1 MNYNEIINKMG
12 LHKRFTSE
20 QSLPFKVN
28 DYICWFDYEFEILE
42 DYLCDVYVDNVYLL
56 KNDDVTIKEVELVY
70 RHKIVDEY
78 IKSEEDFYLF
88 LYNELN
94 NTKNIQSFNSDKCF
108 EMIEKSVFTGFIK
121 IYKEVEKTIKLLDD

>member
-1 MNYNEIINKMG
+1 MNYNEIVNKMA
-12 LHKRFTSE
+12 LHRRFTSE

-28 DYICWFDYEFEILE
+28 DYICWFDYQFEILE

-94 NTKNIQSFNSDKCF
+94 NTKNNAYIILLITDHTINILLLCNLSFNFDIFLKKL
-108 EMIEKSVFTGFIK
+108 EKITK
-121 IYKEVEKTIKLLDD
+121 